1 MFVRAAIVTL
11 LIAGGGAVASAQQI
25 GGKYRAEG
33 TDQSGT
39 QYKGTVEIVRVSET
53 SCRIEWNDGSAGICL
68 ISGDTLTAAFMV
80 HGAIGVG
87 LYTVSPDGVIEGTYI
102 DDFHG
107 GGIEK
112 VHQIGSET
120 FTPIG
125 Q

>member
-11 LIAGGGAVASAQQI
+11 LIAESGAIASAQEI

-39 QYKGTVEIVRVSET
+39 KYMGTVEIVKVSET
-53 SCRIEWNDGSAGICL
+53 TCRIEWNDGSAGICL
-68 ISGDTLTAAFMV
+68 ISGNTLTAAFMV

-87 LYTVSPDGVIEGTYI
+87 LYKVSPDGVIEGAYI

-112 VHQIGSET
+112 VQQTGSEK
-120 FTPIG
+120 FTPLG